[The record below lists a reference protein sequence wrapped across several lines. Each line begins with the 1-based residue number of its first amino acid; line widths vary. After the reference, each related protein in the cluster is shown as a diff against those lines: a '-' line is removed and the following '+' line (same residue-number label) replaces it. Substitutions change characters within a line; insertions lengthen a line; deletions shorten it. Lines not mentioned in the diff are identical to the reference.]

1 MKKKIL
7 FIQPYY
13 FSGGHPFQSFNNLI
27 LNLLKYNN
35 YDFLVSINNHLKEK
49 SFKND
54 FNIINKKKKF
64 LHLIL
69 PQKLTVI
76 RMFTKLF

>member
-27 LNLLKYNN
+27 LNLLKYDK
-35 YDFLVSINNHLKEK
+35 YDFLVSINNHIKEK
-49 SFKND
+49 NFIKD

-64 LHLIL
+64 LHIL
-69 PQKLTVI
+69 LLQKVAVI
-76 RMFTKLF
+76 LMFTKLF

>member
-35 YDFLVSINNHLKEK
+35 YDFLVSINKFLKEK
-49 SFKND
+49 NFIND

-64 LHLIL
+64 LHIIL
-69 PQKLTVI
+69 LQKVAVI
-76 RMFTKLF
+76 